1 MQDLPP
7 CPRCGSRLSWS
18 CAFETGSAR
27 CKAGQSRGSDRTPRA
42 LLCQF
47 QAEIERTS
55 DGGVRFR
62 YPDEVS
68 RRESVRKGVLREL
81 EGALRACLSA
91 EPSFC
96 RYLRPDREDP
106 HMTEPVSARFR
117 ALPSSE
123 LEAVRAQLEDLVPC
137 RDGVLTHEQAMSL
150 ITEVL
155 RLREQ
160 VQAQDARVRT
170 LMGILS

>member
-1 MQDLPP
+1 
-7 CPRCGSRLSWS
+7 
-18 CAFETGSAR
+18 
-27 CKAGQSRGSDRTPRA
+27 
-42 LLCQF
+42 
-47 QAEIERTS
+47 
-55 DGGVRFR
+55 
-62 YPDEVS
+62 
-68 RRESVRKGVLREL
+68 
-81 EGALRACLSA
+81 
-91 EPSFC
+91 
-96 RYLRPDREDP
+96 
-106 HMTEPVSARFR
+106 MTEPVSARFR

-137 RDGVLTHEQAMSL
+137 RDGVLTHEHAMSL